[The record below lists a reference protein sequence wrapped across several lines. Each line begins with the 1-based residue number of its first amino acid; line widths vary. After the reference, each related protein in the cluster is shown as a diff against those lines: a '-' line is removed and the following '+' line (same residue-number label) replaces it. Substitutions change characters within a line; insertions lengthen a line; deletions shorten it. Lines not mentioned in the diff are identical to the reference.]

1 MLMRRSLA
9 TFGTVDCLLL
19 FSIHGQILVLRL
31 ANRESE
37 VIRSMV
43 LRMLLALAGFLIA
56 ATVSAASPSP
66 AELYGELF
74 EAVQRERVFDD
85 GKTFVDATARAEPQ
99 TIVTAY
105 ERERP
110 VTREALRNFVERHFI
125 LPDSAADAGGHSL
138 AEHIEQLWPQ
148 LTRPPLDPPAGSS
161 ALALPAPYVVP
172 GGRFREIYYWDSYFT
187 MLGLKIDGRDDL
199 VEAML
204 ADFVSLIDRYGHI
217 PNGTRTYYLSRSQPP
232 FFALMV
238 GLSDSDSPSLAKA
251 RLAAL
256 RTEHAYWMR
265 GAACARVE
273 GACERVVEMP
283 DGSLLNRYWDDKA
296 TPRDESWAED
306 VETALKSNRD
316 PATVYRHL
324 RAGAESG
331 WDFSSRWLA
340 DPEQLATIRTTDIV
354 PVDLN
359 SLLWAL
365 ETAIKE
371 RCWAAADEKCSDE
384 FTRLA
389 ERRQAAI
396 ARYLWDGSKARF
408 GDWDRGT
415 RHLTPVLSAAT
426 LYPLF
431 VGLASKDQARS
442 VAQTVRTQLLAPG
455 GLRTTRNRT
464 GEQWDAPNGWAP
476 LQWIAVQ
483 GLARYGEDALAQ
495 EISRRW
501 IFNVERVWRETGKML
516 EKYDVEERRAGGGGE
531 YPLQDGFG
539 WTNGVTRALI
549 TRLKETGAEDEPW

>member
-1 MLMRRSLA
+1 VSGSFLRRVPLA
-9 TFGTVDCLLL
+9 
-19 FSIHGQILVLRL
+19 I
-31 ANRESE
+31 AA
-37 VIRSMV
+37 
-43 LRMLLALAGFLIA
+43 LALAA
-56 ATVSAASPSP
+56 AASPPPSP
-66 AELYGELF
+66 AELYGALF

-85 GKTFVDATARAEPQ
+85 GKTFVDATARAAPAE
-99 TIVTAY
+99 ILAAY

-110 VTREALRNFVERHFI
+110 ATREALRDFVERHFI
-125 LPDSAADAGGHSL
+125 LPDAATEARADSL
-138 AEHIEQLWPQ
+138 VAHIEGLWPQ

-187 MLGLKIDGRDDL
+187 MLGLKVDGRDDL

-204 ADFVSLIDRYGHI
+204 ADFVSLIERYGHI

-238 GLSDSDSPSLAKA
+238 GLSDSDSPTLARR

-256 RTEHAYWMR
+256 RAEHAYWMR
-265 GAACARVE
+265 GADCAVAE
-273 GACERVVEMP
+273 GACERVVRMP
-283 DGSLLNRYWDDKA
+283 DGALLNRYWDDKA

-306 VETALKSNRD
+306 VATARESNRD

-340 DPEQLATIRTTDIV
+340 DPARLATIRTTDIV

-359 SLLWAL
+359 SLMWTL
-365 ETAIKE
+365 ERAIAQ
-371 RCWAAADEKCSDE
+371 RCRAAADAACADE
-384 FTRLA
+384 FATFA

-396 ARYLWDGSKARF
+396 ARYLWDGSQARF
-408 GDWDRGT
+408 GDWDRET
-415 RHLTPVLSAAT
+415 RRLTPVLSAAT

-431 VGLASKDQARS
+431 VGLADEDQARA
-442 VAQTVRTQLLAPG
+442 VAATVRARLLAPG
-455 GLRTTRNRT
+455 GLRTTLART

-476 LQWIAVQ
+476 LQWIAVE
-483 GLARYGEDALAQ
+483 GLARYGEDELAR
-495 EISRRW
+495 EIARRW
-501 IFNVERVWRETGKML
+501 IANVERAWRETGKML
-516 EKYDVEERRAGGGGE
+516 EKYDVEERRPGGGGE

-549 TRLKETGAEDEPW
+549 ARLEEPGAGRGTDRAAR